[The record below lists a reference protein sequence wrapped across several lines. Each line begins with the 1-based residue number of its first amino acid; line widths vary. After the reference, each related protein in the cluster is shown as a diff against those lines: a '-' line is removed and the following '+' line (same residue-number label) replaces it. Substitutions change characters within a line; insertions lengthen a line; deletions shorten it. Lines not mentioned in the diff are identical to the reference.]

1 MAMRVGQL
9 KNAPMFLE
17 SRTWEGT
24 RQAFLKL
31 DGLLKQVLPR
41 FGDKPGG
48 NDKSHD
54 LTFGALRRSGTGNFT
69 GALLT
74 SHAQNPR
81 SHFP

>member
-1 MAMRVGQL
+1 MRVGQL